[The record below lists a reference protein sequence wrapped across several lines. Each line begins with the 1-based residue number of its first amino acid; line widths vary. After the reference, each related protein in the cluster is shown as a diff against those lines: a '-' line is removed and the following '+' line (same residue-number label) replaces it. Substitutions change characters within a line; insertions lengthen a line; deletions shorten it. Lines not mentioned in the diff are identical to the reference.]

1 LTILAEDRSARRDES
16 APPAHALPGPAAAG
30 STGAGRLGI
39 VRLTVADFRSYRR
52 ARLDCGPAPVV
63 LTGPN
68 GAGKTNL
75 LEAISFLAPGRGLR
89 AAALAEPDRRENG
102 TATPLHGRAPEG
114 QGSEGRAW
122 AVSAV
127 LATATGPLVIGTG
140 REAERRVVRI
150 DGAARGGQKEL
161 AERLSVVWLTPEMD
175 RIFVEAPKARR
186 RLLDRLV
193 YGFHPE
199 HAAAV
204 ASYEH
209 CARERMR
216 LLGDGVR
223 DDAWLAAL
231 EDGMARH
238 GIALAAARRLTV
250 ERLDRAAAAGWPQF
264 PRARLAMA
272 GEVDRWIETMPALAA
287 EERLRAGL
295 AAAREGDA
303 AAGKAQLGPQRSDLA
318 VHEATRGLPAARG
331 STGEQKALLLSLML
345 GFVRALTAERGAPP
359 ILLLDEVAAHLDRA
373 RRAALFDALSDLG
386 CQAWLTGTDEE
397 VFGGLAGRAHFFR
410 VLDAAVTAS
419 TGPAR

>member
-1 LTILAEDRSARRDES
+1 LSILAEDRVVETTSPGASAM
-16 APPAHALPGPAAAG
+16 AGPGAAAR
-30 STGAGRLGI
+30 TQAAI
-39 VRLTVADFRSYRR
+39 VRLTVGDFRCYRR
-52 ARLDCGPAPVV
+52 ARLDCGPEPVV

-89 AAALAEPDRRENG
+89 GAALAEPDRRENG
-102 TATPLHGRAPEG
+102 TATPVAEMAASQP
-114 QGSEGRAW
+114 W
-122 AVSAV
+122 AVAVV
-127 LATATGPLVIGTG
+127 LATPTGPLAIGTG
-140 REAERRVVRI
+140 REAGSERRAVRI
-150 DGAARGGQKEL
+150 DGVARSGQKDL

-204 ASYEH
+204 AAYEH

-216 LLGDGVR
+216 LLASQIRSIGGVR
-223 DDAWLAAL
+223 DDSWLAAL

-238 GIALAAARRLTV
+238 GIAIAAARRTTV

-264 PRARLAMA
+264 PRARVAIA
-272 GEVDRWIETMPALAA
+272 GEIDRWIETMPAIDA
-287 EERLRAGL
+287 EEKLRAGL

-303 AAGKAQLGPQRSDLA
+303 AAGKAQLGPQRSDL
-318 VHEATRGLPAARG
+318 VVREAARGLAAADG

-345 GFVRALTAERGAPP
+345 GFVRALAADRGTAP
-359 ILLLDEVAAHLDRA
+359 ILLLDEVAAHLDRS
-373 RRAALFDALSDLG
+373 RRAALFDALHDLG

-397 VFGGLAGRAHFFR
+397 VFGGLAGRARFFR
-410 VLDAAVTAS
+410 VRDATVTVS
-419 TGPAR
+419 TGIGR